1 MARAYETVMTVG
13 STAVASTRVA
23 GTAIDAQKY
32 DSFVLI
38 AELTGVGGITCDIV
52 VEESWNGTDW
62 FEVAHFT
69 QLGAGAAA
77 GVFRCTP
84 TLDATVR
91 TIGKNNNTTTAT
103 LAAGTICGGPWGPQ
117 LRLVSRTGAGSPSG
131 GTITQ
136 TVRIEQWQEV
146 GGR

>member
-1 MARAYETVMTVG
+1 MARAHEVVMTVG

-23 GTAIDAQKY
+23 GTAVDAQKY

-38 AELTGVGGITCDIV
+38 AELAGVGGITCDV
-52 VEESWNGTDW
+52 WVEESWNGTDW

-69 QLGAGAAA
+69 QLAAA
-77 GVFRCTP
+77 ASASIYRFSP

-91 TIGKNNNTTTAT
+91 TVGKNTTTNGT

-136 TVRIEQWQEV
+136 TVRIMQWQEAD
-146 GGR
+146 GR

>member
-1 MARAYETVMTVG
+1 MARAHELVMTVG

-23 GTAIDAQKY
+23 GTAVDAQKY

-38 AELTGVGGITCDIV
+38 AELTGVGGITCDIS
-52 VEESWNGTDW
+52 VEECWNGTDW

-77 GVFRCTP
+77 AVYRLSP

-91 TIGKNNNTTTAT
+91 TIGKNTTTTGT

-117 LRLVSRTGAGSPSG
+117 LRLVSRTGAGVPSG

-136 TVRIEQWQEV
+136 TVRIEQWQEAD
-146 GGR
+146 GR

>member
-1 MARAYETVMTVG
+1 MARNTESTMTVDV
-13 STAVASTRVA
+13 TAAASTRIA
-23 GTAIDAQKY
+23 GNPISTSRY
-32 DSFVLI
+32 DSFVVV
-38 AELTGVGGITCDIV
+38 AELAGVGGITCDVWI
-52 VEESWNGTDW
+52 EESWDGTNW
-62 FEVAHFT
+62 FEVGHFA
-69 QLGAGAAA
+69 QLAAGAAA
-77 GVFRCTP
+77 IVYRLSP

-91 TIGKNNNTTTAT
+91 TVAKNATTNGT
-103 LAAGTICGGPWGPQ
+103 LAAGTFCGGPWGPQ